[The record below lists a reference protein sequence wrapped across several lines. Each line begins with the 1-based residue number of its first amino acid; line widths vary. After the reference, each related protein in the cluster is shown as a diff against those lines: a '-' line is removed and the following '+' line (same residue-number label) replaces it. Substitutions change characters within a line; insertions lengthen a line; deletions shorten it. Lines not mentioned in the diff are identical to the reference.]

1 MSCLRSWDSKEEI
14 STRGEW
20 LRKNRRPLAILVLLF
35 VLFSISIGLYN
46 YNNDGNAEYEISY
59 SVTVWVLP
67 LEEEFAIHLEF
78 YGTQQNAEEQV
89 NRLHGFIFAVQP
101 TSNEEH
107 TFYLT
112 NLPEGFSGF
121 WVRMYL
127 SDDSDSFTIINADIG
142 YNTTTS
148 VLGREISILIE
159 PFQVSDN

>member
-1 MSCLRSWDSKEEI
+1 MEELP
-14 STRGEW
+14 TRGEW
-20 LRKNRRPLAILVLLF
+20 LRKNRRPLAVIVIMFILFPTAIV
-35 VLFSISIGLYN
+35 LYN
-46 YNNDGNAEYEISY
+46 SSSDGNTEYEISY
-59 SVTVWVLP
+59 SVTVWILP
-67 LEEEFAIHLEF
+67 LEEEFSVHLGF

-107 TFYLT
+107 IFYLT